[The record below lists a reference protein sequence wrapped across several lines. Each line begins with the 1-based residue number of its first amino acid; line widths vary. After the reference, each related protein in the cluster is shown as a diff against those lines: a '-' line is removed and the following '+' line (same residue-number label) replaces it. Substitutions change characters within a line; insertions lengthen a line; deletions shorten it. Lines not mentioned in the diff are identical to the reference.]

1 MLGRGRERDEG
12 EGSRQPIRDEVAVIG
27 KPGDGSWAYSPADR
41 QKRGRGPKSKRP
53 NGSIT
58 GIEDVLVNKKV
69 SLEARRHREAWE
81 REGSLELDPRERVRI
96 GGWEWEDINS

>member
-1 MLGRGRERDEG
+1 MLGRERERDEG
-12 EGSRQPIRDEVAVIG
+12 DGSRQPIRDEVAVIG

-58 GIEDVLVNKKV
+58 GIEDVLVNKKCRWKHDATEKHWNEK
-69 SLEARRHREAWE
+69 EA
-81 REGSLELDPRERVRI
+81 
-96 GGWEWEDINS
+96 